1 MLDLLNFILETLC
14 LYLNSSFCNDS
25 GLEAEWLTNYSGDI
39 LKLKDIKKL
48 ELQLLC
54 PLFQYLNA

>member
-1 MLDLLNFILETLC
+1 MLDVLNFILETLC

-25 GLEAEWLTNYSGDI
+25 GLEAEWLTNYRGDI
-39 LKLKDIKKL
+39 LKDIKKF
-48 ELQLLC
+48 ELQLVC